1 MAWRD
6 LASNEC
12 PTKVDVEQILSDT
25 LYSVL
30 PRGTIVAFHGN
41 SIPSGW
47 VLCDGLNGTPNLI
60 DRFIM
65 GANHITNGRTGGS
78 DTVTLAEIN
87 MPIHDHPAGSLYTNS
102 AGSHS
107 HYCYQPRAG
116 KSDNTN
122 DRDVMQYSDYK
133 ATSSSGSH
141 SHSIYGNTGLAG
153 ASEPFS
159 ILPPYT
165 VLFYIM
171 KL

>member
-1 MAWRD
+1 MAWSS
-6 LASNEC
+6 LSSLEI
-12 PTKVDVEQILSDT
+12 PTKADVEELIL
-25 LYSVL
+25 SVL

-41 SIPSGW
+41 SIPPGW

-87 MPIHDHPAGSLYTNS
+87 MPIHNHPAGSLYTNS
-102 AGSHS
+102 AGSHT
-107 HYCYQPRAG
+107 HNCYQPRAG
-116 KSDNTN
+116 KSDNAN
-122 DRDVMQYSDYK
+122 DRTVMQFSDYK

-141 SHSIYGNTGLAG
+141 SHSIYGSTGLAG